1 MLTIFRVTLIQ
12 TNLLLNIIM
21 ITQGNIELI
30 DLKILLV
37 FSYYVIYNYKIIY
50 VVLLQNVDIK
60 I

>member
-30 DLKILLV
+30 DLKMLLV
-37 FSYYVIYNYKIIY
+37 FSYYVIYNYNIIY